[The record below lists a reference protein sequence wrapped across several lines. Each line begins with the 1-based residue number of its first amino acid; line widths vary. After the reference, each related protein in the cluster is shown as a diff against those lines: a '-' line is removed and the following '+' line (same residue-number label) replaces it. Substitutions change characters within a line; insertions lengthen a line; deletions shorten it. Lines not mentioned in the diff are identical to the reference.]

1 MLMYVCAAIGT
12 VKWKEGLGGGPIGSG
27 FCQLDV
33 YGGRQTVFTLVSVLC
48 SVIMY
53 NYLLW

>member
-1 MLMYVCAAIGT
+1 MLTYVQLLA
-12 VKWKEGLGGGPIGSG
+12 VKWNEGLGGGPIGSG

-33 YGGRQTVFTLVSVLC
+33 YGGRQTVFTLVYVLC
-48 SVIMY
+48 GVIIY